1 MLSTRPVYRVAI
13 AETSCAAVD
22 LTFSGV
28 LNYGTG
34 LAPDYRHF
42 ARQVAEGKAFSA
54 CLRNKE
60 GIFNLRCP
68 GSDRIEVVEG
78 WIDDA
83 VTLGDRI
90 RINMTTADQKRL
102 PLITDR
108 SLLEQS
114 SVFQTLNELRGRGI
128 RLLMLQQ
135 VLQSRTVEIENPHQI
150 EIRP

>member
-1 MLSTRPVYRVAI
+1 
-13 AETSCAAVD
+13 
-22 LTFSGV
+22 
-28 LNYGTG
+28 

-60 GIFNLRCP
+60 GVFNLRCP
-68 GSDRIEVVEG
+68 DSDRIEAVEG
-78 WIDDA
+78 WVDDA

-90 RINMTTADQKRL
+90 RINMTTADQRRL
-102 PLITDR
+102 SLIINR

-135 VLQSRTVEIENPHQI
+135 ALQSRNVEIENPHQI